1 MTRGRIW
8 VSPWLIVLLLVFF
21 AVDASVYAPLVVLS
35 AALHEAGHLFALHR
49 LGVRVEQI
57 RFHPFGIEITAPGL
71 FSLPYRDEL
80 CVAAAGPIANLLCAC
95 CTVVLVFLF
104 GDFAG
109 ALFLVVCNL
118 ALAGLNLMPVDDL
131 DGGRILAAL
140 LLQKLDLDRAQ
151 SILEPIS
158 TITLTLILAAGL
170 WLLYATRY
178 NFSLA
183 MIGCYLLAR
192 RVLKTSPTAGVFSGG
207 KPC

>member
-1 MTRGRIW
+1 MKRGHIW

-21 AVDASVYAPLVVLS
+21 AIDASVYAPLVVFS
-35 AALHEAGHLFALHR
+35 AALHEAGHLFALQR
-49 LGVRVEQI
+49 LGIRVEQI

-71 FSLPYRDEL
+71 FSLPYRGEL

-95 CTVVLVFLF
+95 CTVALVFLF
-104 GDFAG
+104 GDFTG

-131 DGGRILAAL
+131 DGGRILSAL
-140 LLQKLDLDRAQ
+140 LLQKLDLDRAEVV
-151 SILEPIS
+151 LES
-158 TITLTLILAAGL
+158 VSNLSLALILAAGL
-170 WLLYATRY
+170 WLLYTTRY

-192 RVLKTSPTAGVFSGG
+192 RVLKTSPSVGVFPGG

>member
-95 CTVVLVFLF
+95 CTVILVFLF

-192 RVLKTSPTAGVFSGG
+192 RVLKTSPSAGVFPGG

>member
-192 RVLKTSPTAGVFSGG
+192 RVLKTSPSAGVFPGG